1 MTNWMWFVSGVIAG
15 GLITGV
21 TSFFIFKKKKD
32 EMERKYTDM
41 VNEFFRNDDDDFKN
55 DMDDAVKSAK
65 EVIDIYSGYSES
77 DDMFD
82 DDEYPDDEFEM
93 FSSEDDE
100 LTDDDVICYE
110 KDDDYAGEP
119 EDCYVDASTDVMII
133 DSSEYGEIATYQMIQ
148 WEYNTE
154 RDKMYD
160 LKGREITDYVD
171 YVGDSFKRIF
181 RETDEDAVYIQ
192 NNTLKRYYEI
202 AEDLS

>member
-1 MTNWMWFVSGVIAG
+1 MSNWMWFVSGVIAG
-15 GLITGV
+15 GLITGG

-41 VNEFFRNDDDDFKN
+41 VNDFFRHDDDNFKK

-119 EDCYVDASTDVMII
+119 EDCYVDASTDIMII
-133 DSSEYGEIATYQMIQ
+133 DSSEYGEISTYQMIQ

-171 YVGDSFKRIF
+171 YVGDAFKRIF

>member
-21 TSFFIFKKKKD
+21 SSFFIFKKKKD
-32 EMERKYTDM
+32 EMERKYTNM
-41 VNEFFRNDDDDFKN
+41 VNDFFRNSNDDFKK

-65 EVIDIYSGYSES
+65 EVIDIYSGES

-82 DDEYPDDEFEM
+82 DDNYPDDEFEM
-93 FSSEDDE
+93 FSSDDE
-100 LTDDDVICYE
+100 LTDEDVICYE
-110 KDDDYAGEP
+110 KDDDYAGVP
-119 EDCYVDASTDVMII
+119 EDCYVDASTDIMII
-133 DSSEYGEIATYQMIQ
+133 DSSEYGEISTYQMIQ

-154 RDKMYD
+154 KDKMYD
-160 LKGREITDYVD
+160 LKGREITDYTD
-171 YVGDSFKRIF
+171 YVGDAFKRIF
-181 RETDEDAVYIQ
+181 KETDEDAVYIQ

>member
-21 TSFFIFKKKKD
+21 SSFFIFKKKKD
-32 EMERKYTDM
+32 EMERKYTNM
-41 VNEFFRNDDDDFKN
+41 VNDFFRHSDDDFKK

-65 EVIDIYSGYSES
+65 EVIDIYSGES

-82 DDEYPDDEFEM
+82 EDDYPDDEFEM
-93 FSSEDDE
+93 FSSEEDE
-100 LTDDDVICYE
+100 LTDDDVIYYE
-110 KDDDYAGEP
+110 KDDDYDGVP
-119 EDCYVDASTDVMII
+119 EDCYVDASTDIMII
-133 DSSEYGEIATYQMIQ
+133 DSSEYGEISTYQMIQ

-154 RDKMYD
+154 KDKMYD
-160 LKGREITDYVD
+160 LKGREITDYTD
-171 YVGDSFKRIF
+171 YVGDAFKRIF
-181 RETDEDAVYIQ
+181 KETDEDAVYIQ

>member
-15 GLITGV
+15 GIITGV
-21 TSFFIFKKKKD
+21 SSFFIFKKKKD
-32 EMERKYTDM
+32 EMERKYTNM
-41 VNEFFRNDDDDFKN
+41 VNDFFRHSDDDFKK

-65 EVIDIYSGYSES
+65 EVIDIYSGES

-82 DDEYPDDEFEM
+82 EDDYTDDEFEM

-110 KDDDYAGEP
+110 KDDDYDGIP
-119 EDCYVDASTDVMII
+119 EDCYIDASTDIMII
-133 DSSEYGEIATYQMIQ
+133 DSSEYGEISSYQMIQ
-148 WEYNTE
+148 WEYSLE
-154 RDKMYD
+154 KDKMYD
-160 LKGREITDYVD
+160 LKGREITDYTD
-171 YVGDSFKRIF
+171 YVGDAFKRIF
-181 RETDEDAVYIQ
+181 KETDEDAVYIQ

>member
-41 VNEFFRNDDDDFKN
+41 VNEFFRNDDEDFKN

>member
-41 VNEFFRNDDDDFKN
+41 VNEFFRHDDDNFKK

-65 EVIDIYSGYSES
+65 EVIDIYSGSSES

-82 DDEYPDDEFEM
+82 EDEYPDDEFEM
-93 FSSEDDE
+93 FSSDDDE

-110 KDDDYAGEP
+110 KYDDYDGIP
-119 EDCYVDASTDVMII
+119 EDCYVDASTDIMII
-133 DSSEYGEIATYQMIQ
+133 DSSEYGEISTYQMIQ

-160 LKGREITDYVD
+160 LKGREITDYTD
-171 YVGDSFKRIF
+171 YVGDSFKYIF
-181 RETDEDAVYIQ
+181 KETDEDAVYIQ

-202 AEDLS
+202 AEDLT

>member
-1 MTNWMWFVSGVIAG
+1 MTNWMWFVSGVISG

-21 TSFFIFKKKKD
+21 SSFFIFKKKKD
-32 EMERKYTDM
+32 EMERKYTNM
-41 VNEFFRNDDDDFKN
+41 VNDFFRHSDDDFKK

-65 EVIDIYSGYSES
+65 EVIDIYSGES

-82 DDEYPDDEFEM
+82 EDDYPDDEFEM

-110 KDDDYAGEP
+110 KDYDYAGVP

-133 DSSEYGEIATYQMIQ
+133 DSSEYGEISTYQMIQ

-154 RDKMYD
+154 KDKMYD
-160 LKGREITDYVD
+160 LKGREITDYTD
-171 YVGDSFKRIF
+171 YVGDAFKRIF
-181 RETDEDAVYIQ
+181 KETDEDAVYIQ

>member
-41 VNEFFRNDDDDFKN
+41 VNEFFRHDDDNFKK

-65 EVIDIYSGYSES
+65 EVIDIYSGSSES

-93 FSSEDDE
+93 FSSDDDE

-110 KDDDYAGEP
+110 KYDKYNGIP
-119 EDCYVDASTDVMII
+119 EDCYIDASTDIMII
-133 DSSEYGEIATYQMIQ
+133 DSSEYGEISTYQMIQ

-160 LKGREITDYVD
+160 LKGREITDYTD

-181 RETDEDAVYIQ
+181 KETDEDAVYIQ
-192 NNTLKRYYEI
+192 NKTLKRYYEI
-202 AEDLS
+202 AEDLT

>member
-1 MTNWMWFVSGVIAG
+1 MTNWMWFISGAIAG

-21 TSFFIFKKKKD
+21 SSFFIFKKKKD
-32 EMERKYTDM
+32 EMERKYTNM
-41 VNEFFRNDDDDFKN
+41 VNDFFRHSDDDFKK

-65 EVIDIYSGYSES
+65 EVIDIYSGES

-82 DDEYPDDEFEM
+82 EDDYPDDEFEM

-110 KDDDYAGEP
+110 KDDDYNGIP
-119 EDCYVDASTDVMII
+119 EDCYIDASTDVMII
-133 DSSEYGEIATYQMIQ
+133 DSSEYGEISTYQMIQ

>member
-1 MTNWMWFVSGVIAG
+1 MTNWMWFISGAIAG

-32 EMERKYTDM
+32 EMERKYTNM
-41 VNEFFRNDDDDFKN
+41 VNDFFRHDDDDFKR
-55 DMDDAVKSAK
+55 DMDDAVKTAK
-65 EVIDIYSGYSES
+65 EVIDIYSGES

-82 DDEYPDDEFEM
+82 DDYPDDEFEM

-110 KDDDYAGEP
+110 KDYDYAGVP

-133 DSSEYGEIATYQMIQ
+133 DSSEYGEISTYQMIQ

-154 RDKMYD
+154 KDKMYD
-160 LKGREITDYVD
+160 LKGREITDYTD
-171 YVGDSFKRIF
+171 YVGDAFKRIF
-181 RETDEDAVYIQ
+181 KETDEDAVYIQ

>member
-1 MTNWMWFVSGVIAG
+1 MTNWMWFISGAIAG

-21 TSFFIFKKKKD
+21 SSFFIFKKKKD
-32 EMERKYTDM
+32 EMERKYTNM
-41 VNEFFRNDDDDFKN
+41 VNDFFRNSNDDFKK

-65 EVIDIYSGYSES
+65 EVIDIYSGES

-82 DDEYPDDEFEM
+82 DDNYPDDEFEM
-93 FSSEDDE
+93 FSSDDE
-100 LTDDDVICYE
+100 LTDEDVICYE
-110 KDDDYAGEP
+110 KDDDYAGVP
-119 EDCYVDASTDVMII
+119 EDCYVDASTDIMII
-133 DSSEYGEIATYQMIQ
+133 DSSEYGEISTYHMIQ

-171 YVGDSFKRIF
+171 YVGDAFKRIF

>member
-1 MTNWMWFVSGVIAG
+1 MTNWMWFISGAIAG

-21 TSFFIFKKKKD
+21 SSFFIFKKKKD
-32 EMERKYTDM
+32 EMERKYTNM
-41 VNEFFRNDDDDFKN
+41 VNDFFRHSDDDFKK

-65 EVIDIYSGYSES
+65 EVIDIYSGES

-82 DDEYPDDEFEM
+82 EDDYPDDEFEM

-110 KDDDYAGEP
+110 KDYDYAGVP

-133 DSSEYGEIATYQMIQ
+133 DSSEYGEISTYQMIQ

-154 RDKMYD
+154 KDKMYD

-171 YVGDSFKRIF
+171 YVGDAFKRIF
-181 RETDEDAVYIQ
+181 KETDEDAVYIQ

>member
-1 MTNWMWFVSGVIAG
+1 MWFVSGVIAG

-32 EMERKYTDM
+32 EMEIKYTNM
-41 VNEFFRNDDDDFKN
+41 VNEFFRHDDDDFKK
-55 DMDDAVKSAK
+55 DMDDAVKTAK

-110 KDDDYAGEP
+110 KDDDYAGEL

>member
-21 TSFFIFKKKKD
+21 SSFFIFKKKKD
-32 EMERKYTDM
+32 EMERKYTNM
-41 VNEFFRNDDDDFKN
+41 VNDFFRNSNDDFKK

-65 EVIDIYSGYSES
+65 EVIDIYSGES

-82 DDEYPDDEFEM
+82 DDNYPDDEFEM
-93 FSSEDDE
+93 FSSDDE
-100 LTDDDVICYE
+100 LTDEDVICYE
-110 KDDDYAGEP
+110 KDDDYAGVP
-119 EDCYVDASTDVMII
+119 EDCYVDASTDIMII
-133 DSSEYGEIATYQMIQ
+133 DSSEYGEILTYQMIQ

-160 LKGREITDYVD
+160 LNGREITDYVD
-171 YVGDSFKRIF
+171 YVGDAFKRIF

>member
-1 MTNWMWFVSGVIAG
+1 MTNWMWFISGAIAG

-32 EMERKYTDM
+32 EMERKYTNM
-41 VNEFFRNDDDDFKN
+41 VNDFFRHDDDDFKR
-55 DMDDAVKSAK
+55 DMDDAVKTAK
-65 EVIDIYSGYSES
+65 EVIDIYSGES

-82 DDEYPDDEFEM
+82 DDDYPDDEFEM

-110 KDDDYAGEP
+110 KDYDYAGVP

-133 DSSEYGEIATYQMIQ
+133 DSSEYGEISTYQMIQ

-154 RDKMYD
+154 KDKMYD
-160 LKGREITDYVD
+160 LKGREITDYTD
-171 YVGDSFKRIF
+171 YVGDAFKRIF
-181 RETDEDAVYIQ
+181 KETDEDAVYIQ

>member
-41 VNEFFRNDDDDFKN
+41 VNEFFRHDDDDFKK
-55 DMDDAVKSAK
+55 DMDDAVKTAK
-65 EVIDIYSGYSES
+65 EVIDIYSGYS

-82 DDEYPDDEFEM
+82 DDDYPDDEFEM

-110 KDDDYAGEP
+110 KDDDYAGAP
-119 EDCYVDASTDVMII
+119 EDCYVDSSTDIMII

-160 LKGREITDYVD
+160 LKGREITDYVN
-171 YVGDSFKRIF
+171 YVGDAFKRIF

>member
-21 TSFFIFKKKKD
+21 SSFFIFKKKKD
-32 EMERKYTDM
+32 EMERKYTNM
-41 VNEFFRNDDDDFKN
+41 VNDFFRNSNDDFKK

-65 EVIDIYSGYSES
+65 EVIDIYSGES

-82 DDEYPDDEFEM
+82 DDNYPDDEFEM
-93 FSSEDDE
+93 FSSDDE
-100 LTDDDVICYE
+100 LTDEDVICYE
-110 KDDDYAGEP
+110 KDDDYDGIP
-119 EDCYVDASTDVMII
+119 EDCYVDASTDIMII
-133 DSSEYGEIATYQMIQ
+133 DSSEYGEVSTYQMIQ

-154 RDKMYD
+154 KDKMYD
-160 LKGREITDYVD
+160 LKGREITDYTD
-171 YVGDSFKRIF
+171 YVGDAFKRIF
-181 RETDEDAVYIQ
+181 KETDEDAVYIQ

>member
-21 TSFFIFKKKKD
+21 SSFFIFKKKKD
-32 EMERKYTDM
+32 EMERKYTNM
-41 VNEFFRNDDDDFKN
+41 VNDFFRHSDDNFKK

-65 EVIDIYSGYSES
+65 EVIDIYSGES

-82 DDEYPDDEFEM
+82 EDDYPDDEFEM

-110 KDDDYAGEP
+110 KDYDYAGVP

-133 DSSEYGEIATYQMIQ
+133 DSSEYGEISTYQIIQ

-154 RDKMYD
+154 KDKMYD
-160 LKGREITDYVD
+160 LKGREITDYTD
-171 YVGDSFKRIF
+171 YVGDAFKRIF
-181 RETDEDAVYIQ
+181 KETDEDAVYIQ

>member
-1 MTNWMWFVSGVIAG
+1 MPHWMWFISGAIAG

-32 EMERKYTDM
+32 EMEIKYTNM
-41 VNEFFRNDDDDFKN
+41 VNEFFRHDDDDFKK

>member
-1 MTNWMWFVSGVIAG
+1 MWFVSGVIAG

>member
-1 MTNWMWFVSGVIAG
+1 MWFVSGVIAG

-41 VNEFFRNDDDDFKN
+41 VNEFFRHDDDDFKK

-65 EVIDIYSGYSES
+65 EVIDIYSGYS

-82 DDEYPDDEFEM
+82 DDDYPDDEFEM

-110 KDDDYAGEP
+110 KYDDYDGIP
-119 EDCYVDASTDVMII
+119 EDCYVDASTDIMII
-133 DSSEYGEIATYQMIQ
+133 DSSEYGEISTYQIIQ

-160 LKGREITDYVD
+160 LKGREITDYTD
-171 YVGDSFKRIF
+171 YVGDAFKRIF
-181 RETDEDAVYIQ
+181 KETDEDAVYIQ
-192 NNTLKRYYEI
+192 NNTLKKYYEI

>member
-41 VNEFFRNDDDDFKN
+41 VNEFFRPDDDDFKT

-65 EVIDIYSGYSES
+65 EVIDIYSGSIES
-77 DDMFD
+77 DDIFD
-82 DDEYPDDEFEM
+82 YDEYPDDEFEM
-93 FSSEDDE
+93 FSSDDDE

-110 KDDDYAGEP
+110 KDDDYDGIP
-119 EDCYVDASTDVMII
+119 KDCYIDASTDIMII

>member
-41 VNEFFRNDDDDFKN
+41 VNEFFRHDDDDFKK
-55 DMDDAVKSAK
+55 DMDDAVKTAK

-100 LTDDDVICYE
+100 LTDDDIICYE

>member
-1 MTNWMWFVSGVIAG
+1 MTNWMWFISGAIAG

-41 VNEFFRNDDDDFKN
+41 VNEFFRHDDDDFKK
-55 DMDDAVKSAK
+55 DMDDAVKNAK

-171 YVGDSFKRIF
+171 YVGDAFKRIF

>member
-41 VNEFFRNDDDDFKN
+41 VNEFFRHDDDNFKK

-65 EVIDIYSGYSES
+65 EVIDIYSGSIES
-77 DDMFD
+77 DDIFD

-93 FSSEDDE
+93 FSS
-100 LTDDDVICYE
+100 
-110 KDDDYAGEP
+110 
-119 EDCYVDASTDVMII
+119 DASTDIMII
-133 DSSEYGEIATYQMIQ
+133 DSSEYGEILTYQMIQ

-160 LKGREITDYVD
+160 LNGREITDYVD

>member
-1 MTNWMWFVSGVIAG
+1 MTNWMWFISGAIAG

-41 VNEFFRNDDDDFKN
+41 VNDFFRHDDDNFKK

>member
-21 TSFFIFKKKKD
+21 SSFFIFKKKKD
-32 EMERKYTDM
+32 EMERKYTNM
-41 VNEFFRNDDDDFKN
+41 VNDFFRNSNDDFKK

-65 EVIDIYSGYSES
+65 EVIDIYSGES

-82 DDEYPDDEFEM
+82 DDNYPDDEFEM
-93 FSSEDDE
+93 FSSDDE
-100 LTDDDVICYE
+100 LTDEDVICYE
-110 KDDDYAGEP
+110 KDDDYAGVP
-119 EDCYVDASTDVMII
+119 EDCYVDASTDIMII
-133 DSSEYGEIATYQMIQ
+133 DSSEYGEISTYQMIQ

-154 RDKMYD
+154 KDKMYD
-160 LKGREITDYVD
+160 LKGREITDYAD
-171 YVGDSFKRIF
+171 YVGDAFKRIF
-181 RETDEDAVYIQ
+181 KETDEDAVYIQ

>member
-41 VNEFFRNDDDDFKN
+41 VNDFFRHDDDNFKK

-65 EVIDIYSGYSES
+65 EVIDIYSGSSES
-77 DDMFD
+77 DDIFD
-82 DDEYPDDEFEM
+82 DDEFEM
-93 FSSEDDE
+93 FSSDDDE
-100 LTDDDVICYE
+100 LTDYDVICYE